1 MPRTASIP
9 NSFIILR
16 CERSQPLCWK
26 SESVFQIFG
35 LQQLNFQ
42 KTRLKAEILSI
53 SCFLRAKPIVHLLS
67 SSWSPEP
74 ITLKSE
80 LSSDSLFSPKSR
92 VKLQSTSRSTTSAP
106 CTKNKDRPIHNC
118 KAQPV
123 ANANIKIFQLYVQC
137 IFANIY
143 VYVGFNRSAQKF
155 WKLHMFD
162 VSAFLVG
169 CSGLYCAVLDC
180 TGLYWAV
187 LGCTG
192 LYWAVLGCTGLYCG
206 VLGCIGQS
214 H

>member
-1 MPRTASIP
+1 MWWCTKIDKHEVWGMPRTASIP
-9 NSFIILR
+9 NSFIVLR
-16 CERSQPLCWK
+16 SERSQPLCLK

-42 KTRLKAEILSI
+42 KMRLKAEILSI
-53 SCFLRAKPIVHLLS
+53 SCFPRAKPIVHLLS

-137 IFANIY
+137 TFVNIY
-143 VYVGFNRSAQKF
+143 VGFYRSAQKF
-155 WKLHMFD
+155 WKLHL
-162 VSAFLVG
+162 A
-169 CSGLYCAVLDC
+169 
-180 TGLYWAV
+180 
-187 LGCTG
+187 
-192 LYWAVLGCTGLYCG
+192 
-206 VLGCIGQS
+206 
-214 H
+214 